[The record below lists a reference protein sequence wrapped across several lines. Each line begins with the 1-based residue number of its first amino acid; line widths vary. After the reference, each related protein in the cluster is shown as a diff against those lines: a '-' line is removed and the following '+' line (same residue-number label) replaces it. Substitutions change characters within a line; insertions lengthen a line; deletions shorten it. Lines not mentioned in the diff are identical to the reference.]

1 MRMLGFLKGRRNAP
15 CEMIMPGNYVDVEID
30 DQWNLREQ
38 SVVWYD
44 AVGKDS
50 CELEYQTA
58 SPAQLLRLLAW
69 NQVMAESVAK
79 AVMFM
84 TLHPVG
90 LGSMPTDDQFDC
102 TESLLRIQ
110 SPCEEQDQK
119 DESNTL
125 DTP

>member
-1 MRMLGFLKGRRNAP
+1 MRMFGFLKRKMKRA
-15 CEMIMPGNYVDVEID
+15 CEMVMPGNYVDVKID
-30 DQWNLREQ
+30 DQWNLRGQ

-44 AVGKDS
+44 AVGKES

-69 NQVMAESVAK
+69 NQVIAESVAK
-79 AVMFM
+79 AMMSM

-102 TESLLRIQ
+102 TESFLQIQ
-110 SPCEEQDQK
+110 GFSKKQDLE
-119 DESNTL
+119 D
-125 DTP
+125 D